1 MPFSSPP
8 SRRWAI
14 IVRAAG
20 MLLAGGLVAYIYSFA
35 TAHLSAVIGGMT
47 LVALLLGV
55 TFAAAG
61 QLTRWTEFQQQ
72 VEEEFLSLSAR
83 LRQLLSLIP
92 ADESPE
98 KWLTFGEQSEPIG
111 PALVGQMTTACV
123 TGRGLLIQLRS
134 QQAQAIS
141 VLANFDSGVLVLNP
155 VGRITLA
162 NNTFKRYFSITI
174 DPVGNLLEDV
184 VRQPQLTEVIE
195 SVAADQSPREVI
207 LDLRGQD
214 DVRRVLRAR
223 CAAVSFEMETV
234 LIVTVYDE
242 TENHLIQEMRRE
254 FIANVS
260 HELKTPLAA
269 IKGFAETVEI
279 AIHDDPEAAC
289 HFLSQI
295 QDQCRRLERLI
306 ADMMTLARAQSGRQ
320 HLHLATVNLDAV
332 LAESIATYAPIAA
345 SKQIELR
352 QEPLDGAVPLIYADR
367 EATLTIANN
376 VIGNAIRYTP
386 EGGSVV
392 ASIGRDGGFV
402 VLTVRD
408 TGIGIPRQEQQRIF
422 ERFYRADNSRKHL
435 SSGTGL
441 GLAIVK
447 NLSQAQGGQVKLDS
461 RPGQGS
467 TFRIYL
473 PDLATA
479 YRR

>member
-35 TAHLSAVIGGMT
+35 TANLSAVIGGMT

-98 KWLTFGEQSEPIG
+98 KWLTFGEQPEPIG

-184 VRQPQLTEVIE
+184 VRQPQLTEAIE

-392 ASIGRDGGFV
+392 ASIGRDGGFI